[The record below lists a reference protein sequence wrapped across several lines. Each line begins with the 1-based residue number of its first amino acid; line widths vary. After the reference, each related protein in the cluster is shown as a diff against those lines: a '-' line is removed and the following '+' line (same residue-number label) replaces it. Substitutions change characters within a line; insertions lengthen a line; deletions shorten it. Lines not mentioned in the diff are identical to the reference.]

1 MVSRIK
7 KSISIQ
13 PKKSKVLKKTV
24 HSKKKSSSSTSSLK
38 SSIKSFKNS
47 MSTSFNSTDDMQIN
61 DNALQL
67 LKIKSLTDK
76 KPVKM
81 SDKVSSKYY
90 PSIRDENFHQEIINH
105 PIFKKY
111 VYPDSNVLFEKLF
124 KTFSNNKD
132 LKDEEK
138 VEMDN
143 IFKLTPSQKFL
154 RNFMSPYTPYRGLF
168 VIHGTG
174 VGKTCTG
181 LTIAE
186 QLKDYVKDNNQR
198 ITIIRPDEFRR
209 ENF

>member
-1 MVSRIK
+1 
-7 KSISIQ
+7 
-13 PKKSKVLKKTV
+13 
-24 HSKKKSSSSTSSLK
+24 
-38 SSIKSFKNS
+38 
-47 MSTSFNSTDDMQIN
+47 
-61 DNALQL
+61 
-67 LKIKSLTDK
+67 
-76 KPVKM
+76 M

-90 PSIRDENFHQEIINH
+90 PSIRDQNFHQEIINH

-111 VYPDSNVLFEKLF
+111 VYPDSNILFERLY
-124 KTFSNNKD
+124 KTFNNNKD
-132 LKDEEK
+132 LKDEER

-209 ENF
+209 EVFEMSTLKTEDYQNQCTGDTYLQDEYIKAN